1 MQRGLPGCHC
11 VWLRYAVDILVRGDN
26 GVCCL
31 YDYMIATY
39 MLCYMIR
46 CYMLLLSR
54 QARFAS
60 RLLQTL
66 GEERDSMWDD
76 IQSFELVRMLTQR
89 RRSSRLKAIR
99 CHNAAFRGR
108 Y

>member
-1 MQRGLPGCHC
+1 
-11 VWLRYAVDILVRGDN
+11 
-26 GVCCL
+26 
-31 YDYMIATY
+31 MIDTY
-39 MLCYMIR
+39 MLR

-66 GEERDSMWDD
+66 GKESDSMWDD

-89 RRSSRLKAIR
+89 RRSSRLKEIR
-99 CHNAAFRGR
+99 CHDAALRGF